1 MGGRGC
7 VPGVARARCP
17 VFIALANRSIADS
30 DTAQLGSPRT
40 ELETPFPPR
49 LLSPFRPCPSLS
61 LSEPSFAFTLY
72 PTSYLL
78 GHPFRIKAFSSLFLV
93 CTFSIFLFFLLFSPP
108 FFLFLSFSFSCLC
121 VPFYQSSLFKLNFFS
136 RNIAIGEQ
144 RKGKR
149 EKIFLRDIS
158 HGYITRWDVP
168 LRGTRNGRY

>member
-93 CTFSIFLFFLLFSPP
+93 CTFSIFLFFLLFPPP
-108 FFLFLSFSFSCLC
+108 FFSFSL
-121 VPFYQSSLFKLNFFS
+121 SLSPASVFRSINLPSLNLIFFPV
-136 RNIAIGEQ
+136 
-144 RKGKR
+144 
-149 EKIFLRDIS
+149 IS
-158 HGYITRWDVP
+158 Q
-168 LRGTRNGRY
+168 

>member
-40 ELETPFPPR
+40 ELQTPFPPR

-93 CTFSIFLFFLLFSPP
+93 CTFSIFLFFLLFPPP
-108 FFLFLSFSFSCLC
+108 FFSFSL
-121 VPFYQSSLFKLNFFS
+121 SLSPASVFRSINLPSLNLIFFPV
-136 RNIAIGEQ
+136 
-144 RKGKR
+144 
-149 EKIFLRDIS
+149 IS
-158 HGYITRWDVP
+158 Q
-168 LRGTRNGRY
+168 

>member
-7 VPGVARARCP
+7 VPGMARARCP

-108 FFLFLSFSFSCLC
+108 FFSFSL
-121 VPFYQSSLFKLNFFS
+121 SLSPASVFRSINLPSLNLIFFPV
-136 RNIAIGEQ
+136 
-144 RKGKR
+144 
-149 EKIFLRDIS
+149 IS
-158 HGYITRWDVP
+158 Q
-168 LRGTRNGRY
+168 

>member
-40 ELETPFPPR
+40 ELQTPFPPR

-93 CTFSIFLFFLLFSPP
+93 CTFSIFLFFLLFLPP
-108 FFLFLSFSFSCLC
+108 FFSFSL
-121 VPFYQSSLFKLNFFS
+121 SLSPASVFRSINLPSLNLIFFPV
-136 RNIAIGEQ
+136 
-144 RKGKR
+144 
-149 EKIFLRDIS
+149 IS
-158 HGYITRWDVP
+158 Q
-168 LRGTRNGRY
+168 

>member
-40 ELETPFPPR
+40 ELETLFPPR

-93 CTFSIFLFFLLFSPP
+93 CTFSIFLFFLLFFPP
-108 FFLFLSFSFSCLC
+108 FFSFSL
-121 VPFYQSSLFKLNFFS
+121 SLSPASVFRSINLPSLNLIFFPV
-136 RNIAIGEQ
+136 
-144 RKGKR
+144 
-149 EKIFLRDIS
+149 IS
-158 HGYITRWDVP
+158 Q
-168 LRGTRNGRY
+168 

>member
-108 FFLFLSFSFSCLC
+108 FFSFSLSLSPASVFRSINL
-121 VPFYQSSLFKLNFFS
+121 PFLNLIFFPV
-136 RNIAIGEQ
+136 
-144 RKGKR
+144 
-149 EKIFLRDIS
+149 IS
-158 HGYITRWDVP
+158 Q
-168 LRGTRNGRY
+168 

>member
-93 CTFSIFLFFLLFSPP
+93 CTFSIFLFFLLFPSP
-108 FFLFLSFSFSCLC
+108 FFSFSL
-121 VPFYQSSLFKLNFFS
+121 SLSPASVFRSINLPSLNLIFFPV
-136 RNIAIGEQ
+136 
-144 RKGKR
+144 
-149 EKIFLRDIS
+149 IS
-158 HGYITRWDVP
+158 Q
-168 LRGTRNGRY
+168 

>member
-40 ELETPFPPR
+40 ELQTPFPPR

-72 PTSYLL
+72 PTSCSAT
-78 GHPFRIKAFSSLFLV
+78 PFVSRLFPPSFLCVHFPSSSFFFFFPPLFSLSLFLFLLPLCSV
-93 CTFSIFLFFLLFSPP
+93 LSIF
-108 FFLFLSFSFSCLC
+108 
-121 VPFYQSSLFKLNFFS
+121 
-136 RNIAIGEQ
+136 
-144 RKGKR
+144 
-149 EKIFLRDIS
+149 
-158 HGYITRWDVP
+158 P
-168 LRGTRNGRY
+168 L

>member
-40 ELETPFPPR
+40 ELETPFLPR

-108 FFLFLSFSFSCLC
+108 FFSFSL
-121 VPFYQSSLFKLNFFS
+121 SLSPASVFRSINLPSLNLIFFPV
-136 RNIAIGEQ
+136 
-144 RKGKR
+144 
-149 EKIFLRDIS
+149 IS
-158 HGYITRWDVP
+158 Q
-168 LRGTRNGRY
+168 

>member
-40 ELETPFPPR
+40 ELQTPFPPR

-93 CTFSIFLFFLLFSPP
+93 CTFSIFLFFLLFFPP
-108 FFLFLSFSFSCLC
+108 FFSFSL
-121 VPFYQSSLFKLNFFS
+121 SLSPASVFRSINLPSLNLIFFPV
-136 RNIAIGEQ
+136 
-144 RKGKR
+144 
-149 EKIFLRDIS
+149 IS
-158 HGYITRWDVP
+158 Q
-168 LRGTRNGRY
+168 

>member
-40 ELETPFPPR
+40 ELQTPFPPR

-108 FFLFLSFSFSCLC
+108 FFSFSL
-121 VPFYQSSLFKLNFFS
+121 SLSPASVFRSINLPSLNLIFFPV
-136 RNIAIGEQ
+136 
-144 RKGKR
+144 
-149 EKIFLRDIS
+149 IS
-158 HGYITRWDVP
+158 Q
-168 LRGTRNGRY
+168 

>member
-93 CTFSIFLFFLLFSPP
+93 CTFSIFLFFLLFSPS
-108 FFLFLSFSFSCLC
+108 FFSFSL
-121 VPFYQSSLFKLNFFS
+121 SLSPASVFRSINLPSLNLIFFPV
-136 RNIAIGEQ
+136 
-144 RKGKR
+144 
-149 EKIFLRDIS
+149 IS
-158 HGYITRWDVP
+158 Q
-168 LRGTRNGRY
+168 

>member
-108 FFLFLSFSFSCLC
+108 FFSFSL
-121 VPFYQSSLFKLNFFS
+121 SLSPASVFRSINLPSLNLIFFPV
-136 RNIAIGEQ
+136 
-144 RKGKR
+144 
-149 EKIFLRDIS
+149 IS
-158 HGYITRWDVP
+158 Q
-168 LRGTRNGRY
+168 